1 MVDIKVAPVESMTE
15 LFWLANSVQ
24 VPMTKYN
31 LVVLGQLI
39 FLVSFIYQVIEWKV
53 IKNIFIF

>member
-1 MVDIKVAPVESMTE
+1 MDIKVAPVESMTE

-39 FLVSFIYQVIEWKV
+39 FLVSFIYQVIELKV
-53 IKNIFIF
+53 IKTFFLF